1 MGGTIPYAESGLCE
15 KGDEEQ
21 HTIIALSFLFAD
33 IMQPAASSSQ
43 QLKFPTKM
51 DCTLY

>member
-1 MGGTIPYAESGLCE
+1 MGSTIPYAESGLCE
-15 KGDEEQ
+15 TRGEEQ
-21 HTIIALSFLFAD
+21 HTIIALSFLFGD
-33 IMQPAASSSQ
+33 IMQPTASSSH